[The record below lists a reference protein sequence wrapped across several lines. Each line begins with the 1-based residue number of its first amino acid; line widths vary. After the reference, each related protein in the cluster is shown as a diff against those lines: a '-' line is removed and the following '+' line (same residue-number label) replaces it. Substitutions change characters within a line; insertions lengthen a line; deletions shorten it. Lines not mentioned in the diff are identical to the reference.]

1 MRYDVTA
8 GMTSLFY
15 QVGNQNYYLSPLE
28 KVIFTKTCHWLSISY
43 KDKKY
48 DSGLFQV
55 DSYLFIIIIILIT
68 YYLLILG
75 LWFSLFFRILLS
87 LTQKTYFDL
96 CFQMLCRF
104 IPQETAWWG
113 NAASRADERRSEEHT
128 SELQSPG

>member
-15 QVGNQNYYLSPLE
+15 QVGNQNY
-28 KVIFTKTCHWLSISY
+28 
-43 KDKKY
+43 
-48 DSGLFQV
+48 
-55 DSYLFIIIIILIT
+55 LFIIIIILIT
-68 YYLLILG
+68 YLPTYFG

-104 IPQETAWWG
+104 IPQETAW
-113 NAASRADERRSEEHT
+113 
-128 SELQSPG
+128 

>member
-15 QVGNQNYYLSPLE
+15 QVGNQNY
-28 KVIFTKTCHWLSISY
+28 
-43 KDKKY
+43 
-48 DSGLFQV
+48 
-55 DSYLFIIIIILIT
+55 YLFIIIIILIT

-87 LTQKTYFDL
+87 LTQKTYFAL

-104 IPQETAWWG
+104 IPQETAW
-113 NAASRADERRSEEHT
+113 
-128 SELQSPG
+128 